1 MVFMSFSG
9 GVEARPLV
17 RGVGGRSISVKAP
30 PASRSRHGPF
40 KTMPLRWS
48 FGHREKRPGASVEL
62 VEYLESRRRP
72 RSTSQSIVPLL
83 TRAAGGDET
92 STSPR
97 SDVTLPAKSED
108 GGRAVGQGTTG
119 VPLSSCHLN
128 HHPALG
134 SLDDGLHT
142 ARTRM
147 GNASQDI
154 RLPKKFDLP
163 LTVMPSV
170 GGEKPARP
178 EGQKMTPPWKRSSQ
192 VGSQSSPPSP
202 TTGLLRNFKDSG
214 PGTLPKMKAKA
225 AVEER
230 GPDKDRG
237 QGTFTL
243 LKSVFWKKEHK
254 RTVRTESSPPAPPV
268 SLASDRLNP
277 AMNEQARGSSPALRI
292 RESPARGLGN
302 HTERDIRS
310 APSSLHLPRKASRP
324 PRASTAGTSQRTIPG
339 EQSSYGT
346 LQRVKYHTLSLG
358 RKKSLPESSF

>member
-1 MVFMSFSG
+1 MVLVSFSG

-17 RGVGGRSISVKAP
+17 RGVGGRSISMKAP

-40 KTMPLRWS
+40 KTLPLRWS

-92 STSPR
+92 SASPR

-108 GGRAVGQGTTG
+108 SGRAIGQGTTG
-119 VPLSSCHLN
+119 APLSSCHLN
-128 HHPALG
+128 HHQALG

-142 ARTRM
+142 ARTRT

-170 GGEKPARP
+170 GSEKPARP
-178 EGQKMTPPWKRSSQ
+178 EGQKMTTWKGSSQ

-202 TTGLLRNFKDSG
+202 STGMLRNFKDNG

-230 GPDKDRG
+230 APDKDRG

-254 RTVRTESSPPAPPV
+254 RTVRTESSPPAPSI
-268 SLASDRLNP
+268 SLASDRLSP
-277 AMNEQARGSSPALRI
+277 AMNEHARGSSPALRT
-292 RESPARGLGN
+292 RESPARALGN

-339 EQSSYGT
+339 EQTSYGT

>member
-1 MVFMSFSG
+1 MVFVSLSG
-9 GVEARPLV
+9 GVESRPLV
-17 RGVGGRSISVKAP
+17 RGVGGRSISMKAP

-83 TRAAGGDET
+83 TRAAGGDEK
-92 STSPR
+92 SASPR
-97 SDVTLPAKSED
+97 SDGTLPATSD
-108 GGRAVGQGTTG
+108 DSGRAIGQGAAR
-119 VPLSSCHLN
+119 VPLSSCHPN

-134 SLDDGLHT
+134 SLDDGLNT
-142 ARTRM
+142 ARTRA

-154 RLPKKFDLP
+154 KLPKKFDLP

-170 GGEKPARP
+170 GDEKPARP
-178 EGQKMTPPWKRSSQ
+178 EGQKMTTWKGSGQ

-202 TTGLLRNFKDSG
+202 STGLFRNFKDSG
-214 PGTLPKMKAKA
+214 PGTLPKMKART

-230 GPDKDRG
+230 APDKDRG
-237 QGTFTL
+237 LGTFTL

-254 RTVRTESSPPAPPV
+254 RPLRSESSPAAPPV
-268 SLASDRLNP
+268 SLVSDRLSP
-277 AMNEQARGSSPALRI
+277 ARNEQARGSSPALRI
-292 RESPARGLGN
+292 QESPARGQGN
-302 HTERDIRS
+302 HVERDIRS

-324 PRASTAGTSQRTIPG
+324 PRTSIAGTSQRTIPG
-339 EQSSYGT
+339 EQNSYGT

>member
-1 MVFMSFSG
+1 M
-9 GVEARPLV
+9 
-17 RGVGGRSISVKAP
+17 KAP
-30 PASRSRHGPF
+30 PTSRSRHGPF

-92 STSPR
+92 SASPR
-97 SDVTLPAKSED
+97 SDATLPAKSED
-108 GGRAVGQGTTG
+108 SGRAIGQGTTG

-134 SLDDGLHT
+134 SLDDVLHT
-142 ARTRM
+142 ARTRT

-170 GGEKPARP
+170 EDGKPARP
-178 EGQKMTPPWKRSSQ
+178 EGQKMTTRKGSSQ

-202 TTGLLRNFKDSG
+202 STGLLRNFKDNG
-214 PGTLPKMKAKA
+214 LGTLPKMKAKA
-225 AVEER
+225 AMEER
-230 GPDKDRG
+230 APDKDRG

-254 RTVRTESSPPAPPV
+254 RAVRTESSPPAPPV
-268 SLASDRLNP
+268 SLASDRLSP
-277 AMNEQARGSSPALRI
+277 ALNEHARGSSPALRI

-324 PRASTAGTSQRTIPG
+324 PRASAAVSSQRTVPG
-339 EQSSYGT
+339 ELTSYGT

>member
-1 MVFMSFSG
+1 
-9 GVEARPLV
+9 
-17 RGVGGRSISVKAP
+17 
-30 PASRSRHGPF
+30 
-40 KTMPLRWS
+40 MPLRWS

-83 TRAAGGDET
+83 TRTAGGDET
-92 STSPR
+92 SATPR
-97 SDVTLPAKSED
+97 SDATLPARSED
-108 GGRAVGQGTTG
+108 SGRAVGQATTG

-134 SLDDGLHT
+134 SLDDALNT
-142 ARTRM
+142 ARTRT
-147 GNASQDI
+147 GNAGQDI

-170 GGEKPARP
+170 GDEKSARP
-178 EGQKMTPPWKRSSQ
+178 EGQKMTAWKGSGQ

-202 TTGLLRNFKDSG
+202 STGLLRNFKDSG

-225 AVEER
+225 AVEQR
-230 GPDKDRG
+230 TADKDRG

-254 RTVRTESSPPAPPV
+254 KAMRTESSPPAHPV
-268 SLASDRLNP
+268 SLVSDRLSP
-277 AMNEQARGSSPALRI
+277 AMKEKAQGSSPVLRI
-292 RESPARGLGN
+292 RESPTRGLGN

-324 PRASTAGTSQRTIPG
+324 PKASTAGTSQRTIPG
-339 EQSSYGT
+339 EQNSYGT